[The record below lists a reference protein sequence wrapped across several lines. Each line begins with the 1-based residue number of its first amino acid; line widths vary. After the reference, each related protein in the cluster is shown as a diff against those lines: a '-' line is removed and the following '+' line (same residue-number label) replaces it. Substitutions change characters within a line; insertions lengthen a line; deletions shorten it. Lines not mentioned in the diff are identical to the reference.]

1 MSMSKRDIQNDKPTK
16 IFCHIERNHSQNGLD
31 GIFDDLFDVNM
42 RYTKC
47 HSNELAA
54 KRNLLSQKMESRLE
68 MWEDN
73 CLGQVNN
80 MGTNNI

>member
-1 MSMSKRDIQNDKPTK
+1 MSKRAINKVTSQPKSSV
-16 IFCHIERNHSQNGLD
+16 FIERNHSQNGLD